1 MGRIQLRLN
10 MESKILRE
18 YPESAI
24 REKWEAFLPTATYAT
39 HYTGPNFF
47 TDPYIRGSRIAILSF
62 DGDEIVGVMT
72 GVENSGRFISGLG
85 VRPQTIFRKGSDR
98 QAILRSMLDALI
110 TEQSP
115 ELIDIYTWENVES
128 AKSLDLA
135 SAQCTDE
142 NLIIMLDLSKG
153 EEQIFREFSQTRRN
167 EIRKALK
174 KADVEIKE
182 LETGAE
188 IAELYEIHKDWN
200 SRKGN
205 QPDSFEDFERA
216 MKQRDNR
223 KVFLALHEGKII
235 AGSYYRFTPGGVV
248 EYAANNS
255 LTEYQN
261 LRPNDLIGWR
271 AIQWACS
278 QDFTHFSMGGS
289 HLFLRRFGGEE
300 FGAWHYRLDRTFL
313 KRHEKKEALKKLAV
327 KTYLS
332 LPVSARQKIKQALG
346 GA

>member
-1 MGRIQLRLN
+1 MGRILHRLN

-18 YPESAI
+18 YPQEAL
-24 REKWEAFLPTATYAT
+24 REKWEAFLPDAAYAT

-47 TDPYIRGSRIAILSF
+47 TDPYIRGNRLTALAFEDS
-62 DGDEIVGVMT
+62 EIVGVMT
-72 GVENSGRFISGLG
+72 GVENVGRFTSGLG

-98 QAILRSMLDALI
+98 HVILQSMLDAL
-110 TEQSP
+110 TSELSP
-115 ELIDIYTWENVES
+115 ELIDIYSWENVES

-135 SAQCTDE
+135 SSHCTDE

-153 EEQIFREFSQTRRN
+153 EDQIFKEFSQTRRN
-167 EIRKALK
+167 EIRKAIK
-174 KADVEIKE
+174 KADVEIKV
-182 LETGAE
+182 LETDAE

-205 QPDSFEDFERA
+205 QPDSFEDFEMA

-223 KVFLALHEGKII
+223 KVFIALHDNKII

-271 AIQWACS
+271 AIQWACA

-313 KRHEKKEALKKLAV
+313 KRHEKKEALRKLAV

-332 LPVSARQKIKQALG
+332 LPVYARQKIKQALG